1 MLSFLI
7 QFRSKCISFENYR
20 PFHLF
25 HFSATILILIDNM
38 KMSSGK
44 DILLISIFIFISYNI
59 QLFASNQFRQV
70 LKKDNNK
77 CELSLFHFSQMKN
90 MLAKVDS

>member
-1 MLSFLI
+1 
-7 QFRSKCISFENYR
+7 
-20 PFHLF
+20 
-25 HFSATILILIDNM
+25 
-38 KMSSGK
+38 MSHRLSGK
-44 DILLISIFIFISYNI
+44 EILLNSIFIFIFISYNI